1 MSDQIDAIINR
12 ILVEER
18 LKDAEVVVTPVP
30 IIKYHCDSEHYGV
43 EYNEATEVA
52 IYTID
57 ANKQTIKTDIPLK
70 QRNYYVDSGY
80 WKLC

>member
-1 MSDQIDAIINR
+1 MNLDEIMNR

-18 LKDAEVVVTPVP
+18 LKKEEVIVEQVPV
-30 IIKYHCDSEHYGV
+30 IGYRCEEHGYSIL
-43 EYNEATEVA
+43 YNDATEIA
-52 IYTID
+52 RYTFDGQAGFIE
-57 ANKQTIKTDIPLK
+57 TDIPLK